1 MYAPYQPNL
10 MGDILYIK
18 ISVSD
23 SLAGVYL
30 GFKSVPWYISNGTQ
44 EEGKQQKDSF
54 ACLGHSCPDK

>member
-23 SLAGVYL
+23 SLAKVNL
-30 GFKSVPWYISNGTQ
+30 GLRSALAHFKWALSKRKTT
-44 EEGKQQKDSF
+44 KDSF
-54 ACLGHSCPDK
+54 ALLGYSYPDK